1 MDHANS
7 PRLPRPHPGSRPV
20 GEVGHQA
27 PGLWCNM
34 APPSC
39 GTSTRRSFRG
49 SVLGAAMLCLSDSS
63 YQNINLR
70 FVFYFIILTEYSI
83 KWFATLTPTILIFAV
98 LLKALF
104 WLHVLGC
111 VGLLLWGA
119 IVYLKAQPFPYP
131 NRVVNRITIMSE
143 SETESAGLLW
153 LPVNEDIKDT
163 SSVTVRHGHWN
174 YKALCCNFN
183 FDLVVAALPQ
193 PRKYLQIL

>member
-1 MDHANS
+1 MSWSATQKTPVKRQTMDHANS

-20 GEVGHQA
+20 REVGHQA

-39 GTSTRRSFRG
+39 GKSTRRSFRG

-83 KWFATLTPTILIFAV
+83 KMICHSYSNDINHCSFAEDIRM
-98 LLKALF
+98 ALF
-104 WLHVLGC
+104 GLHVLGC

-131 NRVVNRITIMSE
+131 NRVVPE
-143 SETESAGLLW
+143 QDYH
-153 LPVNEDIKDT
+153 NE
-163 SSVTVRHGHWN
+163 
-174 YKALCCNFN
+174 
-183 FDLVVAALPQ
+183 
-193 PRKYLQIL
+193 

>member
-20 GEVGHQA
+20 REVGHQA
-27 PGLWCNM
+27 PCNM

-83 KWFATLTPTILIFAV
+83 KMICHSYSNDINLCSFAEDIRM
-98 LLKALF
+98 ALF

-153 LPVNEDIKDT
+153 LPVNETLKT
-163 SSVTVRHGHWN
+163 
-174 YKALCCNFN
+174 
-183 FDLVVAALPQ
+183 
-193 PRKYLQIL
+193 PRV